1 MLVISRKQEESIII
15 EPENGGGPIEVKIIS
30 IDNQVKVGI
39 SAPRGCKIWRNELY
53 KTVELNRSAAAAP
66 SVGSLRRLMGK
77 NESGPAGKKDG

>member
-15 EPENGGGPIEVKIIS
+15 EPENGGDPIEIKIIS

-53 KTVELNRSAAAAP
+53 RTIELNRSAAAAP
-66 SVGSLRRLMGK
+66 AAGSLRRLLG
-77 NESGPAGKKDG
+77 EDSEEKKDG

>member
-15 EPENGGGPIEVKIIS
+15 EPENGGDPIEIKIIS

-53 KTVELNRSAAAAP
+53 RTIELNRSAAAT
-66 SVGSLRRLMGK
+66 STGNLRKLIATDGGNTK
-77 NESGPAGKKDG
+77 QKQAGE

>member
-15 EPENGGGPIEVKIIS
+15 EPENGGDPIEIKIIS

-53 KTVELNRSAAAAP
+53 RTIELNRSAAAAP
-66 SVGSLRRLMGK
+66 STGSLRKLIAR
-77 NESGPAGKKDG
+77 ESEEKKDG